1 MGWKR
6 VYDLKIYTFQQ
17 LIQFTMKQS
26 ATLTPTFSPLLF
38 LAICPAFTK
47 NSYCQQIS
55 KFLDHLSTRNFMYKR
70 RNFLSK
76 SKVLSS
82 WGHKASWQ
90 SQPQKIQNS
99 QQVTALILLHT
110 STQERISSL
119 RHFGCILVEKKFLK
133 SYLNIWAQFPENLL
147 QVPFHATLFSAS
159 HNLPKNQS
167 YHSPHYNHA

>member
-1 MGWKR
+1 ME
-6 VYDLKIYTFQQ
+6 
-17 LIQFTMKQS
+17 QFPMQ
-26 ATLTPTFSPLLF
+26 TLTVSPLLYS
-38 LAICPAFTK
+38 AICPAFTE
-47 NSYCQQIS
+47 NNYCQQIS